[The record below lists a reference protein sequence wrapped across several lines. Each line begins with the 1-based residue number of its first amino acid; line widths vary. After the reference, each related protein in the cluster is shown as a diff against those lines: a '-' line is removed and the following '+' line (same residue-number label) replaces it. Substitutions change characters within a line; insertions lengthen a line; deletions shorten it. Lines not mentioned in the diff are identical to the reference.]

1 MALLTA
7 DDVLNKKFQPT
18 KFREGY
24 DQDEVDDFLDEVVN
38 TLRVVGT
45 ENEELKAKLQAA
57 EQQIAELSGGA
68 APAPVPASAPADASA
83 EETTQFSPVHA
94 PSAEQPAAEQTAEE
108 TSAGSADESA
118 AAPAE
123 AAQPA
128 SVPMTQSGAD
138 LAAAA
143 GGENEPESA
152 TGMLQLAQRLHDE
165 YVNNGKSEADRLV
178 SEARAE
184 GERVTRE
191 ADEQRSRTLSQLES
205 ERSLLERKIDELRVF
220 ERDYRTRLK
229 SYLEGLLSDVEGR
242 GSISSQYASGE
253 HSDMRRP

>member
-38 TLRVVGT
+38 TLRVVGG
-45 ENEELKAKLQAA
+45 ENEELKAKLEAA
-57 EQQIAELSGGA
+57 ERRIAELSGGA
-68 APAPVPASAPADASA
+68 APAPAPAPEAGA
-83 EETTQFSPVHA
+83 EETTQFSPVQA
-94 PSAEQPAAEQTAEE
+94 PTTSSGAEQAVSSP
-108 TSAGSADESA
+108 SAGSADESA
-118 AAPAE
+118 PAESEAPAQAP
-123 AAQPA
+123 AATSAAEVATPA
-128 SVPMTQSGAD
+128 TDAS
-138 LAAAA
+138 
-143 GGENEPESA
+143 EPESA

-165 YVNNGKSEADRLV
+165 YVNNGKTEADRLV
-178 SEARAE
+178 SEARVE
-184 GERVTRE
+184 GERLTRE
-191 ADEQRSRTLSQLES
+191 ADEQRNRTLNQLES

-253 HSDMRRP
+253 HTDLRRP

>member
-38 TLRVVGT
+38 TLRVVGN

-57 EQQIAELSGGA
+57 EQRVAELSGGA
-68 APAPVPASAPADASA
+68 APAPAAAPVPAPVEASA

-94 PSAEQPAAEQTAEE
+94 PSAEQPAAEAPA
-108 TSAGSADESA
+108 AGSADEST

-123 AAQPA
+123 AAPTTEA
-128 SVPMTQSGAD
+128 PMTQSGAD

-143 GGENEPESA
+143 GGANEPESA

-165 YVNNGKSEADRLV
+165 YVNNGKTEADRLIT
-178 SEARAE
+178 EARAE

-191 ADEQRSRTLSQLES
+191 ADEQRNRTLNQLEG
-205 ERSLLERKIDELRVF
+205 ERSLLERKIDELRLF

-242 GSISSQYASGE
+242 GSISAQYASGE
-253 HSDMRRP
+253 HTDMRRP